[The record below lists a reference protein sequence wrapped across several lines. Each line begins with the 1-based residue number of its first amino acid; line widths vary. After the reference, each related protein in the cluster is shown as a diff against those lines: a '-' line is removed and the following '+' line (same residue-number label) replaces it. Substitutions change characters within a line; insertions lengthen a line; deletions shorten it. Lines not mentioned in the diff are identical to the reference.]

1 MGGKKRT
8 DKTKVRV
15 AHELPKRRRIAIK
28 EALEAHQT
36 EDRPE
41 WDRAAEWGNIRLY
54 RKIINKICVI
64 CSAFLNMS
72 SK

>member
-1 MGGKKRT
+1 MGGKKSA

-41 WDRAAEWGNIRLY
+41 WDRGQIGGTFACTG
-54 RKIINKICVI
+54 K
-64 CSAFLNMS
+64 
-72 SK
+72 

>member
-1 MGGKKRT
+1 MGGKKSA

-41 WDRAAEWGNIRLY
+41 WDRGAD
-54 RKIINKICVI
+54 
-64 CSAFLNMS
+64 
-72 SK
+72 